1 MRCFVIRSMSA
12 SVRRAAYVIFRGAA
26 LGALA
31 RARWRRALADLSGT
45 RRPWIIWQCQPGNVE
60 ALEFYDRIN
69 GRRFAAAN
77 FELAGDALAAIA
89 DTVPGTD

>member
-1 MRCFVIRSMSA
+1 LV
-12 SVRRAAYVIFRGAA
+12 
-26 LGALA
+26 GALS
-31 RARWRRALADLSGT
+31 RICLERGGL
-45 RRPWIIWQCQPGNVE
+45 WIIWQCQPGNVE

-69 GRRFAAAN
+69 GRRSTAAN